1 MARTYCLAASML
13 ICVSTHSA
21 TLNAKQPGSTY
32 CFNQVCHR
40 VMTVTEVEA
49 RLWKEERVQA
59 SFYDDCKVDP
69 GNPCGATSS
78 GETFRPERADNAASP
93 IYPNGT
99 RVLVTNPDTGRGLLL
114 HINNSGPYHGTRTL
128 DVSRAAAEQ
137 LGFAYAGVT
146 VLTLRPIS
154 VSR

>member
-1 MARTYCLAASML
+1 V

-21 TLNAKQPGSTY
+21 TANAKQPGSTY
-32 CFNQVCHR
+32 CFNDVCHR
-40 VMTVTEVEA
+40 VMTIAEVQA
-49 RLWKEERVQA
+49 RLWKEERVEA
-59 SFYDDCKVDP
+59 SFYDACEVDP
-69 GNPCGATSS
+69 GNPCGPTSS
-78 GETFRPERADNAASP
+78 GEVFNPERADNAASP

-99 RVLVTNPDTGRGLLL
+99 RVLVTNPKTGRGLLL
-114 HINNSGPYHGTRTL
+114 RINNSGPYYGNRI

-137 LGFAYAGVT
+137 LGFSYGGVT